1 MQVIFLKDVRGVGRA
16 HEVKNV
22 ADGYAINFLVKQKL
36 AEPATPEKIAAL
48 AAKQK
53 AHEAEVAKVE
63 EELTRKVLALRGKK
77 VVLKARATEKGGLF
91 KAIAGKDIMKA
102 IRDEH
107 GIELPEDA
115 FTFPEHI
122 KTIGEHIVL
131 AHSKTAKVE
140 IILEIVAE

>member
-1 MQVIFLKDVRGVGRA
+1 MQVLFLKDVRGVGRA

-22 ADGYAINFLVKQKL
+22 ADGYAINFLFKQKL

-48 AAKQK
+48 TAQAQ
-53 AHEAEVAKVE
+53 AHEAEVAKAE

-91 KAIAGKDIMKA
+91 KAVAAKDIMKA
-102 IRDEH
+102 IKDEH

-122 KTIGEHIVL
+122 KTIGEHMVL
-131 AHSKTAKVE
+131 AHSKTQKAEITVGIVE
-140 IILEIVAE
+140 A